1 MQGSQSIFFWYLNK
15 TGILVCDFLYST
27 ATDKEIIEDL
37 KVVLSCPQGRI
48 TKKGKDKY
56 IWANNLYDK
65 C

>member
-1 MQGSQSIFFWYLNK
+1 MQSGKSIFFWYLNE
-15 TGILVCDFLYST
+15 TRILVYDFLYST

-56 IWANNLYDK
+56 I
-65 C
+65 

>member
-1 MQGSQSIFFWYLNK
+1 MQGSKSIFFWYLNK
-15 TGILVCDFLYST
+15 TRILVCDFLYST

-56 IWANNLYDK
+56 I
-65 C
+65 